1 MYETVDDYEGLL
13 YATEEKGHYWKC
25 CICEEPNGTTHF
37 LGRNCNHQSNV
48 GDQLTLTYI
57 LLLFIIFR
65 TTSNVS
71 QDMFNDED
79 AFETSTEIDL
89 DDEPCSTPE
98 PSSKRK
104 RFAKPSEQMQRHS
117 DKMTLLKKLVEPT
130 VEKPSA
136 VSLFFS
142 SVAETV
148 STFPRKTIAEVK
160 NKIMK
165 VVCDAEIALAEEC
178 TSFEDVEYIDDEE

>member
-1 MYETVDDYEGLL
+1 M
-13 YATEEKGHYWKC
+13 KR
-25 CICEEPNGTTHF
+25 GTTMK
-37 LGRNCNHQSNV
+37 
-48 GDQLTLTYI
+48 DYY
-57 LLLFIIFR
+57 
-65 TTSNVS
+65 
-71 QDMFNDED
+71 MFNDED
-79 AFETSTEIDL
+79 DFETSNEIDH
-89 DDEPCSTPE
+89 DDESCSTPA

-104 RFAKPSEQMQRHS
+104 RFAKPSKQMQRHS
-117 DKMTLLKKLVEPT
+117 DKMTLLKQLVEPT

-148 STFPRKTIAEVK
+148 STYPRKTIAEVK

-165 VVCDAEIALAEEC
+165 VVCDAEIAEEC